1 VSLESKLLA
10 KFLDDINHNRIN
22 LPTLPEVALKVR
34 DVVQDPSSSAA
45 KIAVTIGSDPVLTA
59 RLLHI
64 ANSPLYRGAMP
75 IENLQ
80 NAITRL
86 GQTVVRN
93 IITGM
98 VMEQLYQ
105 KGANP
110 SVEKHLKELWLHS
123 TRVAAISHVL
133 ARKFTRLKPDQAMLA
148 GLIHDIGAIPVY
160 TEAVNIPE
168 LQDEALLQR
177 IVDKIHNLIG
187 TTILDEWDFPQELI
201 DVVSNHEDLRYDS
214 GEEVDYV
221 DIVTVANIL
230 SYVGTAHPHTK
241 TEWMQIPAFKKL
253 GLTPEQSIAIMEE
266 AQEEVA
272 LIQKM
277 FSA

>member
-1 VSLESKLLA
+1 VSLESQLLA

-22 LPTLPEVALKVR
+22 LPTLPEVAIKVR
-34 DVVQDPSSSAA
+34 EVVQDPDSSAA

-59 RLLHI
+59 RLLQV
-64 ANSPLYRGAMP
+64 ANSPLYRGGAP

-93 IITGM
+93 IVTGM

-105 KGANP
+105 TGAKP
-110 SVEKHLKELWLHS
+110 AVEKHLKELWLHS
-123 TRVAAISHVL
+123 TKVAAISHVL
-133 ARKFTRLKPDQAMLA
+133 ARKFTKLKPDQAMLA
-148 GLIHDIGAIPVY
+148 GLIHDIGAIPIY
-160 TEAVNIPE
+160 TEAANIPE
-168 LQDEALLQR
+168 LDEEALLQR

-187 TTILDEWDFPQELI
+187 TTILDEWNFPQELI

-214 GEEVDYV
+214 GEGVDYV

-230 SYVGTAHPHTK
+230 SYVGTTHPLTK
-241 TEWMQIPAFKKL
+241 KEWMEIPAFKKL
-253 GLTPEQSIAIMEE
+253 GMTPEESIAAMEE

-272 LIQKM
+272 LVQKM
-277 FSA
+277 FTS